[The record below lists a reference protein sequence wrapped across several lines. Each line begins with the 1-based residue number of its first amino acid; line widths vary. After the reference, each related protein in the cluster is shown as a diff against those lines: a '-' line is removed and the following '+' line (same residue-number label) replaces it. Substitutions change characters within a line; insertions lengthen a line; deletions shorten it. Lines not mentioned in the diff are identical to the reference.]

1 MTRCTFYKLFVLL
14 CLSVAIICCLNGYF
28 IHYLQATN
36 SQRESVEPRK
46 HGPRPYADRR
56 TSTNQSHSSPGA
68 ESNNA
73 HLVQAAIQHKAASLK
88 PAFRNKNPL
97 YFKMKQAILDTF
109 RLQPYNSST
118 IWKTVNAWPKR
129 NEVIPALE
137 PKLGSALAALQREP
151 IRGVKNSRRGTQL
164 KLVLE
169 LAGPQYVL
177 FKPRWYHL
185 EEIVNGTVY
194 SGKDRHNAE
203 IVSFHLA
210 VILNLRSAPIVVGR
224 SISLREHLS
233 LVDEELRQTMLVI
246 DGRQCVYGSCYYC
259 RPSEV
264 VCDDP
269 VTGTLDGA
277 VLYTIPGKLAK
288 YRSPWQRTYDT
299 GRKADWETD
308 GGYCTLVRRK
318 LSTETLLDLIDAAV
332 FDFLIQNG
340 DRHHYET
347 RDDRLL
353 LIDNGKGFGNPFVDH
368 LDILAPLYQCCM
380 IRRTTWIRLT
390 TFSGGALTELL
401 REIDRLDTLQPLLTE
416 AHYQA
421 IERRLLY
428 VFSTVELC
436 RQKHGNKLFK

>member
-1 MTRCTFYKLFVLL
+1 MTRCTFYKLFILL

-28 IHYLQATN
+28 IHYLQSTA
-36 SQRESVEPRK
+36 SQRELVESRK
-46 HGPRPYADRR
+46 HGPRPYTSR
-56 TSTNQSHSSPGA
+56 TTNLSHNSLV
-68 ESNNA
+68 ESNDNA
-73 HLVQAAIQHKAASLK
+73 HLVQAAILHKAASLK
-88 PAFRNKNPL
+88 PVFRNKNPI

-109 RLQPYNSST
+109 RLKPYNSST
-118 IWKTVNAWPKR
+118 IWKMVNAWPKR

-137 PKLGSALAALQREP
+137 PKLGSVLAALQREP
-151 IRGVKNSRRGTQL
+151 IRAVKKSHRGTQL

-177 FKPRWYHL
+177 FKPRWYQR
-185 EEIVNGTVY
+185 EEIINGTVY

-210 VILNLRSAPIVVGR
+210 VILNLRSAPIAVGR
-224 SISLREHLS
+224 SISLRDHLP
-233 LVDEELRQTMLVI
+233 LVEEELRQTMLVI
-246 DGRQCVYGSCYYC
+246 DGRQCVYGSCHYC
-259 RPSEV
+259 RQSEP

-269 VTGTLDGA
+269 VTGTLEGA
-277 VLYTIPGKLAK
+277 ILYTIPGKLVK
-288 YRSPWQRTYDT
+288 YRSPWQRTYQT
-299 GRKADWETD
+299 ERQAEWETN

-347 RDDRLL
+347 RDERLL
-353 LIDNGKGFGNPFVDH
+353 LLDNGKGFGNPFVDH
-368 LDILAPLYQCCM
+368 LDILAPLYQCCI
-380 IRRTTWIRLT
+380 IRRSTWMRLT

-401 REIDRLDTLQPLLTE
+401 REIDRLDPLQPLLTE
-416 AHYQA
+416 AHYLA
-421 IERRLLY
+421 LERRLLY
-428 VFSTVELC
+428 IFSTVELC